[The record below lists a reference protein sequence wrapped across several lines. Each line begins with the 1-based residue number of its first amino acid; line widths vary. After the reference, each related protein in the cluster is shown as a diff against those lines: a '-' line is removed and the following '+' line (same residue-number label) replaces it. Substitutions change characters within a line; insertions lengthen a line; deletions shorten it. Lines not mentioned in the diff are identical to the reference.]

1 MRTMQEPRPIS
12 EEVAAH
18 LEELRQEAEARFAQ
32 GYLKGKQDQQAEDR
46 YYMDRVAELSQL
58 LATAEAEIRRL
69 RDRV

>member
-1 MRTMQEPRPIS
+1 M
-12 EEVAAH
+12 
-18 LEELRQEAEARFAQ
+18 EELRQEAEARFAQ

-69 RDRV
+69 RNAQ